1 MHGRGPTWCNT
12 HTHLKKCMC
21 KMLNIM
27 FFVPSKCQEPLA
39 VHDDGADG
47 SEASS
52 KDAKAEMGGYGKTF
66 KCIAQ
71 VKCTSKKTQDE
82 IIRYV
87 CMSGKPGVQ
96 TSWPSS

>member
-1 MHGRGPTWCNT
+1 
-12 HTHLKKCMC
+12 
-21 KMLNIM
+21 MLIIM

-87 CMSGKPGVQ
+87 CMS
-96 TSWPSS
+96 